1 MLRGIAK
8 FAAQAPVLEAKAQV
22 NYFELA
28 SRSLLNRC
36 ANPNMPFAWTINPY
50 RGCEFACRYC
60 YARATHEFLELHDP
74 RDFERKIYAK
84 SFHAPAFA
92 QELAKVGMN
101 ESIAIGTATD
111 PYQPAE
117 RRYRLTRKML
127 EVFAR
132 RTGYQVSITTKSD
145 LVARDVELLDQIRQ
159 HNSVSVNMT
168 VTTLDTALARAIEP
182 MAPRPDLRMAA
193 VEKLASRGI
202 HVGVFV
208 SPLMPRINDSRA
220 SVEAIA
226 RAAQDAGAERF
237 GGRVLYLDPVP
248 RAVFFQYLRQEKP
261 ELLRFYQDQFAF
273 RTGMR
278 AEESERLKGLID
290 EVRERFCFPAGAVL
304 PVEPPP
310 QLALFAIGG

>member
-8 FAAQAPVLEAKAQV
+8 FAAQAPVLEAKTRV
-22 NYFELA
+22 DYFQLA

-36 ANPNMPFAWTINPY
+36 SNSKMPFQWTINPY

-74 RDFERKIYAK
+74 RDFETKIYAK
-84 SFHAPAFA
+84 DFQTAAFA
-92 QELAKVGMN
+92 QELGKVGLH

-117 RRYRLTRKML
+117 RRYGLTRRIL

-132 RTGYQVSITTKSD
+132 RTGYQLSITTKSD
-145 LVARDVELLDQIRQ
+145 LVARDLDVLLEIRQ
-159 HNSVSVNMT
+159 RNSLSINMT
-168 VTTLDTALARAIEP
+168 VTTLDATLARALEP

-193 VEKLASRGI
+193 VERLASHGI

-208 SPLMPRINDSRA
+208 SPLMPRINDGR
-220 SVEAIA
+220 EAIERIA

-248 RAVFFQYLRQEKP
+248 REVFFKYLRAERP

-273 RTGMR
+273 RTGLR
-278 AEESERLKGLID
+278 HEETERLKGVIE
-290 EVRERFCFPAGAVL
+290 EVRDRFHFPAGAAL

-310 QLALFAIGG
+310 QLALFAIR

>member
-8 FAAQAPVLEAKAQV
+8 FAAQAPVLEAKARV
-22 NYFELA
+22 DYFELPA
-28 SRSLLNRC
+28 RTLLNRC
-36 ANPNMPFAWTINPY
+36 ANANMPFAWTINPY

-92 QELAKVGMN
+92 QELTKVKSQ

-117 RRYRLTRKML
+117 RRYGLTRRIL
-127 EVFAR
+127 RVFAA
-132 RTGYQVSITTKSD
+132 RTGYHVSITTKSD
-145 LVARDVELLDQIRQ
+145 LVARDLDLLLEIRQ
-159 HNSVSVNMT
+159 RNSISVNMT

-182 MAPRPDLRMAA
+182 MAPRPDLRIAA
-193 VEKLASRGI
+193 VEKLASHGI

-208 SPLMPRINDSRA
+208 SPLMPRINDSPAAIER
-220 SVEAIA
+220 IA

-248 RAVFFQYLRQEKP
+248 REVFFKYLRAEQP
-261 ELLRFYQDQFAF
+261 QLLRFYQDQFAF
-273 RTGMR
+273 RTGLR
-278 AEESERLKGLID
+278 SEENERLKGVLD
-290 EVRERFCFPAGAVL
+290 EVRKQYRFPAGAVL

-310 QLALFAIGG
+310 QLALFAVR